1 MQRHRFKAFV
11 TDSQLRGWRRAGVTC
26 ESIAAT
32 TGMTISE
39 VSRRLHTLYS
49 VPRSPDPTPREIKL
63 ACAEIRRGW
72 SEEEHAQRCVTRSG
86 EWTPAVVPA
95 SVLGCANALRTGY
108 DELPESMPTCA
119 RS

>member
-1 MQRHRFKAFV
+1 MAHIFRATV
-11 TDSQLRGWRRAGVTC
+11 SDAQLRGWRRAGVKY
-26 ESIAAT
+26 ESIASA
-32 TGMTISE
+32 TGMSISE

-72 SEEEHAQRCVTRSG
+72 SEEELEQRCVTKAGR
-86 EWTPAVVPA
+86 WTPTVVPA
-95 SVLGCANALRTGY
+95 SVLGCANAWRSGF

>member
-1 MQRHRFKAFV
+1 MAHRFLATV
-11 TDSQLRGWRRAGVTC
+11 SDAQLRGWRRAGVKY
-26 ESIAAT
+26 ESIASA
-32 TGMTISE
+32 TGMSISE
-39 VSRRLHTLYS
+39 VSRRLHTLYT
-49 VPRSPDPTPREIKL
+49 VPRSPDPSQEEIL
-63 ACAEIRRGW
+63 AACAEIRRGW

-95 SVLGCANALRTGY
+95 SVLGCANASRTGF